1 MEYMNKI
8 EVCPQHIFS
17 FDCEQQLTQD
27 IFNQVLTEEWRD
39 NCEKNYCT
47 VDTSLHKKDEY
58 KQLIQWFEQC
68 LQHVQDE
75 KQFKFDGKFTIT
87 QCWANKTIK
96 QGYHHGHTH
105 SNSIVSGIFYLTNS
119 NPTYFNGPTMWML
132 PIIEAGINH
141 PTRTEVDSVRGRLLI
156 FPSSLYHGTNY
167 MNRSNDRYS
176 MSFNTFI
183 SGSIGTEFNLNY
195 VKFST

>member
-1 MEYMNKI
+1 MNKI

-27 IFNQVLTEEWRD
+27 IFNQVLTEQWRD
-39 NCEKNYCT
+39 NCERNYCT
-47 VDTSLHKKDEY
+47 VDTFLHKKDEY

-68 LQHVQDE
+68 LQHVQDD

-105 SNSIVSGIFYLTNS
+105 SNSILSGIFYLTNS
-119 NPTYFNGPTMWML
+119 NPTYFNGGTMWML
-132 PIIEAGINH
+132 PIMQTGNNQ
-141 PTRTEVDSVRGRLLI
+141 PTRPEIDSVRGRLLI

-167 MNRSNDRYS
+167 MNESDDRYS

-183 SGSIGTEFNLNY
+183 SGSLGQEYNLDY